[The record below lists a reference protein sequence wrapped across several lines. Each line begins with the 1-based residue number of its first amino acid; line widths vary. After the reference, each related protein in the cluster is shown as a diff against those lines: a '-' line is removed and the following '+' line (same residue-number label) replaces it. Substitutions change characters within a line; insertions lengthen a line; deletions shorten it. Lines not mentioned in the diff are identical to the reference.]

1 MTETVGIRVD
11 AEKRKVW
18 NRFKNAIIRKYGK
31 LHGVFSKEVMSAIE
45 ARLAILEAESHTQIP
60 DKNFSSFH
68 RRLAHIFND
77 LPNGGSFDRVHL
89 ERVIEKH
96 AGGDQRTLLKYQHS
110 LIALDMIVQDGWR
123 FKRGIECDWIKLA
136 GEEK

>member
-1 MTETVGIRVD
+1 MTNTVGIRID
-11 AEKRKVW
+11 AEERKVW
-18 NRFKNAIIRKYGK
+18 NRFKNAVIRKYGK
-31 LHGVFSKEVMSAIE
+31 LHGVFSKEVMEAIKV
-45 ARLAILEAESHTQIP
+45 RLAELEAESRTQIP
-60 DKNFSSFH
+60 TKFSSFH
-68 RRLAHIFND
+68 RRMAAIFYS
-77 LPNGGSFDRVHL
+77 LPSGGSFDRAHL

-96 AGGDQRTLLKYQHS
+96 AGGDRRTLLKYQHS